1 MTHKKTPAKGWG
13 ELEKLVLEALEARPM
28 TTRELKELG
37 ARHGYTEDQMSK
49 VVATRWMDLPR
60 HPGASRYDPWTVF
73 HPMDPAAK
81 VAGVAHAIDSW
92 LMGYMLAAGSAQ
104 RSTTIKAAA
113 LSMGFEEAELTTA
126 YRRLQMSAFKTGSNW
141 YRSVPQ
147 VITTKA
153 ADQ

>member
-1 MTHKKTPAKGWG
+1 MTHKTKPAKGWG
-13 ELEKLVLEALEARPM
+13 ELEKLVLEALEPAPM
-28 TTRELKELG
+28 TTRQLKELG
-37 ARHGYTEDQMSK
+37 ARHGYTEDQMAK
-49 VVATRWMDLPR
+49 VIATRWMDLPR

-73 HPMDPAAK
+73 HPLDPNAK
-81 VAGVAHAIDSW
+81 AAGVAHAIDTW
-92 LMGYMLAAGSAQ
+92 LMNYMLAAGKAQ

-147 VITTKA
+147 VPNVKA